1 MPSNLTPLGALP
13 ARFRRPRVLIVG
25 CGDVGRRVARRLPA
39 GVRVLALA
47 RSAERAD
54 GLRAQGIRPLRGDL
68 DRPAT
73 LQRLA
78 GLATHVLHL
87 APPPGG
93 GPGDARTRELLRA
106 LARRSAPQ
114 ALVYGST
121 SGVYGDAAGAWV
133 DETRPPRPGTDRAR
147 ARLAAEGWVRAFG
160 RALGTRASVLRIA
173 AIYAPDR
180 ADAPRARLADG
191 APVLG
196 PADDVWTSR
205 IHADDLA
212 RACRLALWRG
222 RPQRVLNAC
231 DDTPLKLGDY
241 FDLAARLYGL
251 PQLPRIPRAEA
262 EQRFTPQRLSFLSE
276 SRRLHNRRLK
286 RELGL
291 RLHHP
296 TPGTGLLSNR

>member
-1 MPSNLTPLGALP
+1 MPSNLSPLGALP

-25 CGDVGRRVARRLPA
+25 CGDVGGRVARRLPR
-39 GVRVLALA
+39 GVRVLALV
-47 RSAERAD
+47 RSDAQAD
-54 GLRAQGIRPLRGDL
+54 RLRARGIGVLRGDL
-68 DRPAT
+68 DAPAS

-87 APPPGG
+87 APPPRGG
-93 GPGDARTRELLRA
+93 GRDARTRELLRA
-106 LARRSAPQ
+106 LARRSTPQ
-114 ALVYGST
+114 VLVYGST
-121 SGVYGDAAGAWV
+121 SGVYGDAAGARV
-133 DETRPPRPGTDRAR
+133 DETWPPRPDTDRAR
-147 ARLAAEGWVRAFG
+147 ARLAAEGWMRAFG
-160 RALGTRASVLRIA
+160 RALGTHVTVLRIA

-180 ADAPRARLADG
+180 ADAPRARLRQG
-191 APVLG
+191 APVLA
-196 PADDVWTSR
+196 PDDDVWTSR

-212 RACRLALWRG
+212 RACILALWRG

-251 PQLPRIPRAEA
+251 PPLPRVPRAEA
-262 EQRFTPQRLSFLSE
+262 AQWFTPQRLSFLSA
-276 SRRLHNRRLK
+276 SRRLDNRRLK

-296 TPGTGLLSNR
+296 SPETGLLQAM